1 MIELVAAIVVISVA
15 LTGTILLA
23 ETTTRHSASPML
35 GRQAVS
41 IAEAYLE
48 EALAKPYLDPE
59 EGTVCPTPEATRDL
73 YDNVCDYDGLDETGP
88 RNPLGTEIDGLDGY
102 RIELDVDT
110 SAQLGEISG
119 VSDVLR
125 VDATVTDPLGR
136 KFVLSGYRT
145 NS

>member
-1 MIELVAAIVVISVA
+1 MRGVDRRRRSGVSLIELVAAIVVISVA

-59 EGTVCPTPEATRDL
+59 EGTVCPTPEVTRDL

-88 RNPLGTEIDGLDGY
+88 RNPHTHPTIKK
-102 RIELDVDT
+102 I
-110 SAQLGEISG
+110 
-119 VSDVLR
+119 
-125 VDATVTDPLGR
+125 
-136 KFVLSGYRT
+136 
-145 NS
+145 